1 MKTYEITASNK
12 QGLFVGETN
21 ISELVVVETPVKFTA
36 NGCELV
42 VTGYNPRN
50 FHRKDSSFEYFVEGV
65 TKGKPNEK
73 GTHGHMCAKL
83 KELLGFDADK
93 RTPPTFT
100 FEVKHLDRATDE
112 QLEEL
117 AKQIKELQTERK
129 QATKRKADVE
139 KKLGVKLTEE
149 QYKAMTLVGLA

>member
-1 MKTYEITASNK
+1 MKTYKITASNK

-21 ISELVVVETPVKFTA
+21 ICELVVVETPVKFTA
-36 NGCELV
+36 NGREV
-42 VTGYNPRN
+42 VVIGYNKRN
-50 FHRKDSSFEYFVEGV
+50 FHRKDSSFEYFIEGV
-65 TKGKPNEK
+65 TKGKPNVQGE
-73 GTHGHMCAKL
+73 HGHICAKL

-93 RTPPTFT
+93 RIPPTFA
-100 FEVKHLDRATDE
+100 FEVKHLNHATDE

-129 QATKRKADVE
+129 QATKRKADIE

-149 QYKAMTLVGLA
+149 QYKTILSVGLA